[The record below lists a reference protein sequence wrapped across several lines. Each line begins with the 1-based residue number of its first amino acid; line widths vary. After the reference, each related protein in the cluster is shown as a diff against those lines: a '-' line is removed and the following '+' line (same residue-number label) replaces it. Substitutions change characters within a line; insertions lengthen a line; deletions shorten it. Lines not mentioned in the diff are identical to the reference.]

1 MRPRLFETLSEMT
14 KSDRLIKVLMFG
26 WEFPPH
32 NSGGLGTA
40 CLGLARALGEMPN
53 DIDLTFVL
61 PRKQEARGARANF
74 VFADSFLRNL
84 KIRTVDTIL
93 APYLNTESYS
103 ERYLDLPEEEKG
115 IYGASLFEEVQ
126 LYVKRAKAIA
136 ESEDFDVIHA
146 HDWLSFGAG
155 LVAKE
160 VSGKPLVV
168 HIHATEF
175 DRTGGTGA
183 NEMVFNM
190 EKQGMEFADKV
201 IAVSH
206 FTKKIV
212 VEKYGI
218 PEEKVEV
225 VHNGTDAT
233 ASSLCDD
240 ADRCTPL
247 DVLKTRGSKIVLFV
261 GRITLQKG
269 PEYFL
274 RAAKRV
280 LEYEPNT
287 IFVVAGSGDMHGQM
301 MRETAALGISKNV
314 LFAGF
319 LRGSELEQIYRAADL
334 YVMPSVSEPFGLT
347 ALEAVENGTPV
358 LLSKQ
363 SGVSEVIR
371 HALSVD
377 FWDTDEMANKIV
389 SVLRYNCL
397 GGEMKRNARKE
408 LLRLSW
414 DNAAKKCRDIY
425 RSVVTRNLKSMK

>member
-1 MRPRLFETLSEMT
+1 
-14 KSDRLIKVLMFG
+14 MFG

-40 CLGLARALGEMPN
+40 CLGLTRALGEKKE
-53 DIDLTFVL
+53 DVEVTFVL
-61 PRKQEARGARANF
+61 PRKQEASGAPINF
-74 VFADSFLRNL
+74 LFADNFLRHIKFRSIN
-84 KIRTVDTIL
+84 TIL
-93 APYLNTESYS
+93 TPYLNTQTYDEY
-103 ERYLDLPEEEKG
+103 YQTLPGEEQG
-115 IYGASLFEEVQ
+115 FYGASLFEEVQ
-126 LYVKRAKAIA
+126 LYMKRARAIA

-146 HDWLSFGAG
+146 HDWLAAGAG
-155 LVAKE
+155 IMAKE
-160 VSGKPLVV
+160 VSGKPLVIHV
-168 HIHATEF
+168 HATEF
-175 DRTGGTGA
+175 DRTGGTGV
-183 NEMVFNM
+183 NEMVYRM
-190 EKQGMEFADKV
+190 EKQGMEAADKV
-201 IAVSH
+201 IAVSN
-206 FTKKIV
+206 FTKDIV

-225 VHNGTDAT
+225 VYNGTEAEENN
-233 ASSLCDD
+233 LCSD

-247 DVLKTRGSKIVLFV
+247 DILKTRGGKIVLFV

-301 MRETAALGISKNV
+301 MRETAELGISKNV

-319 LRGSELEQIYRAADL
+319 LRGAELEQIYRAADL

-377 FWDTDEMANKIV
+377 FWDTDGMANKIIT
-389 SVLRYNCL
+389 VLRYDCL
-397 GGEMKRNARKE
+397 ANEMRRNARKE
-408 LLRLSW
+408 LLNLSW
-414 DNAAKKCRDIY
+414 SKAAERCVDIY
-425 RSVVTRNLKSMK
+425 SSVVSENLKNMR